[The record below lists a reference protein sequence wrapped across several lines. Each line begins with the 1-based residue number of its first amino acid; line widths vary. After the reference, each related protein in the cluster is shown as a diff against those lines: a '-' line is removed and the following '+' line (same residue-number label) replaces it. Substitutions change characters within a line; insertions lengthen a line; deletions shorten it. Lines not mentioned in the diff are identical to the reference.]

1 VAASVFPPS
10 GHAWVVGMTGPPG
23 AGKSTL
29 ADRLVERARAVGEQ
43 VAVLAVDPSS
53 PLSGGAVLG
62 DRVRLQTHAGDP
74 GVFVRSMASRG
85 ALGGLAAAAPDM
97 VRVLDASGAWP
108 WVLVETVGVGQ
119 GEVDVT
125 LVADTNVVVLAPGWG
140 DDVQAEKGGV
150 LEVADV
156 FVVNKGDRPGA
167 DIARSHLERM
177 LDLGPGDAGW
187 RPPVVVAV
195 ASIGDGVDE
204 VWDAVAQHRSWL
216 SEDGRRDARRTA
228 RLAAELRRA
237 IEHRAGKD
245 GLRRCEG
252 PEFAELLDEV
262 AAGRVAPH
270 AAVDRFL
277 A

>member
-1 VAASVFPPS
+1 
-10 GHAWVVGMTGPPG
+10 MTGPPG

-62 DRVRLQTHAGDP
+62 DRVRLQAHAGDP

-97 VRVLDASGAWP
+97 VRVLDATGAWP
-108 WVLVETVGVGQ
+108 WVLVETVGTGQ

-167 DIARSHLERM
+167 DIARSQLERM

-187 RPPVVVAV
+187 RPPVVVAA
-195 ASIGDGVDE
+195 ASSGDGVEE
-204 VWDAVAQHRSWL
+204 VWDAVARHRSWL
-216 SEDGRRDARRTA
+216 SEDGRREARRTA

-237 IEHRAGKD
+237 VEHRAGAD

-252 PEFAELLDEV
+252 PEFAALAEDV
-262 AAGRVAPH
+262 ANGRLPPH
-270 AAVDRFL
+270 AAVERL
-277 A
+277 VT